1 MLIDEFE
8 NLFQEAT
15 VSLPY
20 KKPMP
25 NNMRSRSG
33 HAPNGADGK
42 LQGQNSGSTGQALS
56 VQENHIRESTK
67 QALKPVK

>member
-8 NLFQEAT
+8 NLFEEAT

-20 KKPMP
+20 KMPMP

-33 HAPNGADGK
+33 HAPDGADGK
-42 LQGQNSGSTGQALS
+42 LQGKTADQLG
-56 VQENHIRESTK
+56 
-67 QALKPVK
+67 KP